1 MHTEGIGSA
10 EAKAL
15 ARLNELIAMGERLI
29 STKREPPPGVF
40 GDYRVDTQL
49 GEQWA
54 TSAQSFLRRV
64 FGEKSVQ
71 CQKFVE
77 VAGGFIAAS
86 EAMRGQGIL
95 RAAAE
100 DLEGGHLFSLRQ
112 LVQAELLDDFLEQ
125 AEYLFSAGYYQ
136 AAAVVAGCVLE
147 DTLRNLCSRHSLTIT
162 GRPKLDKMN
171 ADLAKAG
178 VSSKLVQK
186 RITTLADL
194 RNKAAHGEW
203 GSFESEDVGEMLKS
217 VRRLAEE
224 YGA

>member
-1 MHTEGIGSA
+1 MHTEGNESA
-10 EAKAL
+10 DAKAL
-15 ARLNELIAMGERLI
+15 ARLKELIAMGERVI

-40 GDYRVDTQL
+40 SDYRVDTQL

-64 FGEKSVQ
+64 FGETSVH

-86 EAMRGQGIL
+86 EAVRGQGIL

-100 DLEGGHLFSLRQ
+100 DLEGGYLFSLRQ

-125 AEYLFSAGYYQ
+125 AEYLLASDYYQ

-147 DTLRNLCSRHSLTIT
+147 DTLRNLCKRHSLLFT

-178 VSSKLVQK
+178 VYSKLVQK
-186 RITTLADL
+186 RITMLADL

-203 GSFESEDVGEMLKS
+203 DSFQNEDVTEMVKS